1 MEERSRHPG
10 EEFQSTLQLSTL
22 DPKPFVL
29 SHRLHLILFAKMA
42 ALEGP
47 PPQPEEPP
55 TLLKIMQWY
64 KLFDSDTPPRLG
76 MEIKKRLPYMTLAA
90 FSAGMAMGAS
100 LGSKKA
106 AFQFRAENAHRFP
119 TTSIGWFQYHKTKNY
134 TAIVGGVKEGVK
146 MGSKLGAGALT
157 FCLFEEGV
165 DYVRNDRRDFLS
177 TVIAGLSF
185 SGIYSL
191 LGTSPWGVLTISD
204 KQNLTMCCFS
214 STRRLY
220 CGPHD
225 KIWFES
231 ESDIWLDAGRA
242 GISQG

>member
-1 MEERSRHPG
+1 
-10 EEFQSTLQLSTL
+10 
-22 DPKPFVL
+22 
-29 SHRLHLILFAKMA
+29 MA

-191 LGTSPWGVLTISD
+191 LARHDVYTAARTTKFGLKVSLTYGLMQDVLASLKGNRPAYIDFLLGKRQTSGKVD
-204 KQNLTMCCFS
+204 
-214 STRRLY
+214 
-220 CGPHD
+220 D
-225 KIWFES
+225 
-231 ESDIWLDAGRA
+231 
-242 GISQG
+242 